1 MLNSGTSDASISES
15 NSLLSHEIETYDLL
29 DDDTDDTMKTETKN

>member
-1 MLNSGTSDASISES
+1 MLNNGTSDASISES

-29 DDDTDDTMKTETKN
+29 DNDTMKTETKN